1 MKYSIKD
8 RIANERPTVE
18 ITDNLTVEVDNSFK
32 KVIAMQETL
41 SSDEYKSDA
50 ERMLGVLS
58 SLLKKEDVK
67 AIEKLDL
74 PFNEFIVVVQTIIA
88 AASGQ
93 SVDDIQDRFQK

>member
-18 ITDNLTVEVDNSFK
+18 ITDDLILTVDNSFK
-32 KVIAMQETL
+32 KVLAMQEELT
-41 SSDEYKSDA
+41 SDKYKSDA
-50 ERMLGVLS
+50 ERMLGVLN

-74 PFNEFIVVVQTIIA
+74 PFNEFLVVVQTIIA

-93 SVDDIQDRFQK
+93 SLDEISSRFQK